1 MLTTQEIFQEYA
13 HCLTDSVHAIETYLE
28 TFDKTQE
35 GFVPFKL
42 FPRQKEIIK
51 AYDKHRF
58 NIVTKPRQAGVSTT
72 TAAYMSIKVGF
83 GDRDNPEN
91 ILIIANKQELA
102 FEFLAKIKDFLGQL
116 PRWVWGSEY
125 CGDAKKDAK
134 SIFITDSKKE
144 IKLPNG
150 SRVKAVATSKDAL
163 RGFTPTFLIM
173 DEAAYIDNGAEV
185 FGAALTA
192 LGCLTKDSLIL
203 TENGLIQ
210 LDELVSEK
218 DKIGFTDLELP
229 HKVCNKDGDIVN
241 ATQTFVSEYG
251 QTFKIKTKLGVELE
265 GSWKHPILI
274 DRNGTE
280 NWVRMNELKIGDK
293 PIIQYGQ
300 NYFSD
305 NSEVNFVFNKTKN
318 NKNITIPKKLGDNLD
333 FSYLLG
339 LFVAE
344 GNFNSRGI
352 TITNIDDYITNFLL
366 TDKACLGNAFKKV
379 DDLHYQFHST
389 ELIEWFKMFGLDKHN
404 ARDKEIP
411 LALLKMPK
419 DVIKAFL
426 QGMFD
431 GDGMSTIKDIKY
443 SSTSKKL
450 IQTLQTL
457 LFNFGIIS
465 HVKYEEQ
472 KTSKSS
478 ILKNKKHICKIYN
491 LKIYSNYAIKF
502 YDEIGFRLDR
512 KQNNKQFLLNKKQ
525 NSRFVNV
532 SNKEILEVLQI
543 NNIVKT
549 KVRFL
554 ERFWK
559 SDLNRLSVESLNR
572 LLSLLPNNAF
582 LLSLTE
588 QLKRQE
594 LFYIDE
600 IISITESEDY
610 TYDLH
615 VPETNSFI
623 SNGIISHNT
632 GGRATLISCV
642 TEDTFIFTDTGL
654 QQMKD
659 IINYDEPDIPNLG
672 YYVKEYNIRGN
683 NISRKSNLIVNNG
696 FQETIKL
703 TTTNSELESTET
715 HKLWSYSNKKN
726 KYDWFTVSEL
736 EIGDYVNVQHSFNIF
751 GNNDTI
757 DFAYEFSNRENK
769 PKIIYDKINTD
780 LAYLIGLYLSE
791 GSCYKPKNID
801 GIIVGCDITISCG
814 DDVGTYISNAG
825 FDYSSHD
832 NLHYK
837 ISSKYLGS
845 LLEYLGFDL
854 TLKAPNKLIP
864 RRLLEMGRENII
876 AMLQGIMDGDGYSDN
891 IRGRVGINLSSKK
904 LIQQIRFLFLNLGI
918 LTDYSEGITSPTK
931 KVKVSSQYYRLS
943 STSIDADKYYDTIGF
958 RFNRKQ
964 IKRDQNKLVSYN
976 NGYRIIPNGKNIIR
990 NIIDEHKLVKKLS
1003 NTGLLVN
1010 KIRISNKNKT
1020 ANLSVNIFNE
1030 FIDYFINVLNLDL
1043 SRYSIDK
1050 INFKDS
1056 KWVPITKLEKL
1067 KNKTYDVS
1075 LPETNDFWCHSVI
1088 YNGILGHQT
1097 PNGMDSL
1104 YYKTYDQAKNKKN
1117 NFNIVEMRWFEDLR
1131 YNKDLR
1137 WIKGD
1142 LLEKEVEF
1150 TFKTYSERISDGWKP
1165 TSSWYEEMC
1174 LGMNNDSKMIAQELD
1189 VSFIGSGGNVIN
1201 EEYIEY
1207 QDKNN
1212 VREPKYMHGLEQETW
1227 IWEEPIEGHQ
1237 YILGCLPPN
1246 EKVLTDKGL
1255 VNIEDV
1261 DINDRLISEDGNYV
1275 NIINKQIYQVVDE
1288 DVFEMQMDNTF
1299 RTTTFT
1305 KEHPILIS
1313 KSNLKR
1319 NYDKNNDEY
1328 KFNDRYWDFDFN
1340 YTRVEEVEIGDWVK
1354 VPNIYKESIKS
1365 GYNNKWKID
1374 NAVRCEFEFESPLF
1388 ENDFWWFMG
1397 MWLGDGWLDKNKHS
1411 YAISLCFDKKHE
1423 GYIEK
1428 CKDIIKRLFK
1438 SSPSFIDKGSTFEL
1452 VFNSKFLY
1460 YFILENF
1467 GQYSHGKKISEWV
1480 KFISDENKKELIR
1493 GYFDSDGCWVKT
1505 QKNGKKYSKVSFV
1518 STNLELLESVQ
1529 DIIFSLGV
1537 VSCLDKLR
1545 DAKITIICGRECQQ
1559 SETYNLTLGNHD
1571 SLDLIKLIYKTD
1583 DIKLN
1588 KFDIGD
1594 FNTKNKRIIS
1604 SCHFDD
1610 NKDYIY
1616 FRVKKINKNK
1626 FTGNVYN
1633 FECDT
1638 NTFMC
1643 HHITTHNCD
1652 VSRGDSEDSSTI
1664 VIIDFT
1670 TMEEVLE
1677 YQGKIQ
1683 PDLLAQIVE
1692 EYGNLYKAYT
1702 VVDVT
1707 GGMGVSTVLKLLE
1720 FDYKYLHYDS
1730 NNGKILSARQRELTS
1745 YDKGSK
1751 IPGFHA
1757 TNVRVP
1763 MISNLEYQIRT
1774 NGIKIRSTRMIS
1786 EMKTFIFKNGRPD
1799 HMDGYHDDLL
1809 MSLGMGL
1816 WVMEHSFKNLERL
1829 EKQNKAILNSWATG
1843 NQISSTTNSYN
1854 KETNKSEVKINPNH
1868 LAYKNIQDPK
1878 GEYAWLF
1885 GRRK

>member
-1 MLTTQEIFQEYA
+1 MNLTTTEILYEYA
-13 HCLTDSVHAIETYLE
+13 MCLEDPTYAIETYLT

-35 GFVPFKL
+35 GFVPFVL
-42 FPRQKEIIK
+42 FPRQKEIIT
-51 AYDKHRF
+51 AYQNHRF

-72 TAAYMSIKVGF
+72 TAAYMAIIVALADGN
-83 GDRDNPEN
+83 NPEN
-91 ILIIANKQELA
+91 ILIIANKQDLA
-102 FEFLAKIKDFLGQL
+102 FEFLAKIKDFLSQL
-116 PRWVWGSEY
+116 PRWVWGDQYYGSPENE
-125 CGDAKKDAK
+125 AKT
-134 SIFITDSKKE
+134 IFIVNAKKE
-144 IKLPNG
+144 IKLPNN

-274 DRNGTE
+274 DNHGVE

-305 NSEVNFVFNKTKN
+305 NSEVNFVFNKHKN
-318 NKNITIPKKLGDNLD
+318 GENIGIPKNLGDNLD

-339 LFVAE
+339 LFVAQ
-344 GNFNSRGI
+344 GNFNSSGI

-379 DDLHYQFHST
+379 DVGHYQFHSI
-389 ELIEWFKMFGLDKHN
+389 ELIEWFKMFGLEKHN

-426 QGMFD
+426 QGIFD
-431 GDGMSTIKDIKY
+431 GDGVSTVKDIKY

-465 HVKYEEQ
+465 HIKYEEG

-478 ILKNKKHICKIYN
+478 IIKNKKNICKIYK
-491 LKIYSNYAIKF
+491 LKICSNNAIKF

-512 KQNNKQFLLNKKQ
+512 KQSNKEFLLNKKQ
-525 NSRFVNV
+525 NARFVNV
-532 SNKEILEVLQI
+532 SNEKM
-543 NNIVKT
+543 
-549 KVRFL
+549 
-554 ERFWK
+554 
-559 SDLNRLSVESLNR
+559 
-572 LLSLLPNNAF
+572 
-582 LLSLTE
+582 
-588 QLKRQE
+588 
-594 LFYIDE
+594 FYIDE

-642 TEDTFIFTDTGL
+642 TEDTFIFTDNGL
-654 QQMKD
+654 EQMKD
-659 IINYDEPDIPNLG
+659 IINYDEPDMPNLG

-757 DFAYEFSNRENK
+757 DFTYEFSNTEDK
-769 PKIIYDKINTD
+769 PKIIYDKINPD
-780 LAYLIGLYLSE
+780 LAYLIGLYLSK

-801 GIIVGCDITISCG
+801 GVIVGCDITITCG
-814 DDVGTYISNAG
+814 DDIGAYVSNAG
-825 FDYSSHD
+825 FNCSSHD
-832 NLHYK
+832 NLHYN
-837 ISSKYLGS
+837 ISSKYLGG

-854 TLKAPNKLIP
+854 TLKDPNKLIP
-864 RRLLEMGRENII
+864 KRLLEMGSENII

-918 LTDYSEGITSPTK
+918 LTDYSEGITPPTK
-931 KVKVSSQYYRLS
+931 KVSSQYYSLS

-958 RFNRKQ
+958 RFSSKQ
-964 IKRDQNKLVSYN
+964 IKREQNKLVSSN
-976 NGYRIIPNGKNIIR
+976 NTYRIIPNGKNIIR
-990 NIIDEHKLVKKLS
+990 NIINEHKLVRKLS

-1030 FIDYFINVLNLDL
+1030 FVDYFINVLNLDL

-1104 YYKTYDQAKNKKN
+1104 YYKTYDQAKYKKN
-1117 NFNIVEMRWFEDLR
+1117 NFNIVEMKWHEDFR
-1131 YNKDLR
+1131 YNRDLR
-1137 WIKGD
+1137 WLKD
-1142 LLEKEVEF
+1142 EFQETEYEF
-1150 TFKTYSERISDGWKP
+1150 TFESYKLRLDDGWKA
-1165 TSSWYEEMC
+1165 TSTWYEGMC
-1174 LGMNNDSKMIAQELD
+1174 MGMNNDAKMIAQELD
-1189 VSFIGSGGNVIN
+1189 VSFIGSGGNVIA
-1201 EEYIEY
+1201 EEFILFQE
-1207 QDKNN
+1207 KNN
-1212 VREPKYMHGLEQETW
+1212 VKEPIATFGANKE
-1227 IWEEPIEGHQ
+1227 IWVWAEPIEGHQ
-1237 YILGCLPPN
+1237 YILGCLTPY

-1255 VNIEDV
+1255 VNIKDV
-1261 DINDRLISEDGNYV
+1261 DINDKLVSEDGNYV
-1275 NIINKQIYQVVDE
+1275 NIINRQIYPVIDE
-1288 DVFEMQMDNTF
+1288 DIFEIQMDSTF

-1313 KSNLKR
+1313 KTNL
-1319 NYDKNNDEY
+1319 
-1328 KFNDRYWDFDFN
+1328 DFDFN
-1340 YTRVEEVEIGDWVK
+1340 YTRVEEVEVGDWVK
-1354 VPNIYKESIKS
+1354 VPNTYKKSINS
-1365 GYNNKWKID
+1365 TYEDKWLVTND
-1374 NAVRCEFEFESPLF
+1374 VVSDFDSPLLD
-1388 ENDFWWFMG
+1388 NDFWWFIG
-1397 MWLGDGWLDKNKHS
+1397 VWLGNGLLTKDNYS
-1411 YAISLCFDKKHE
+1411 ISINFDE
-1423 GYIEK
+1423 NQVGYIEK
-1428 CKDIIKRLFK
+1428 YKNIITRLFNY
-1438 SSPSFIDKGSTFEL
+1438 SPLFIDKGKTFEL
-1452 VFNSKFLY
+1452 EFKSKFLY

-1467 GQYSHGKKISEWV
+1467 GQYSHGKKVSEWV

-1493 GYFDSDGCWVKT
+1493 GYFNSNGCWNKTEKYVKL
-1505 QKNGKKYSKVSFV
+1505 SFV
-1518 STNLELLESVQ
+1518 NINLELLESVQ
-1529 DIIFSLGV
+1529 DVIFSLGV
-1537 VSCLDKLR
+1537 VSSLSKLGKTER
-1545 DAKITIICGRECQQ
+1545 YD
-1559 SETYNLTLGNHD
+1559 LTLDSSD
-1571 SLDLIKLIYKTD
+1571 SLDLIELIYKTD
-1583 DIKLN
+1583 DAKLN
-1588 KFDIGD
+1588 ELNLND
-1594 FNTKNKRIIS
+1594 FNRKSKQIVN
-1604 SCHFDD
+1604 SCYFDE

-1616 FRVKKINKNK
+1616 FKINNIKKSK
-1626 FTGNVYN
+1626 FTGDVYN
-1633 FECDT
+1633 FECET

-1652 VSRGDSEDSSTI
+1652 VSRGDGADESTV
-1664 VIIDFT
+1664 VIIDIT
-1670 TMEEVLE
+1670 VMEEVME

-1692 EYGNLYKAYT
+1692 EYGLKYKAYT

-1720 FDYKYLHYDS
+1720 FEYKLLHYDNS
-1730 NNGKILSARQRELTS
+1730 NGKILSARQKELVS
-1745 YDKGSK
+1745 GGSDNK

-1757 TNVRVP
+1757 TSVRLP
-1763 MISNLEYQIRT
+1763 MISNLEYSIRT
-1774 NGIKIRSTRMIS
+1774 NTIKIRSSRIIS
-1786 EMKTFIFKNGRPD
+1786 ELNTFIYKNGRPD
-1799 HMDGYHDDLL
+1799 HQEGAHDDLI
-1809 MSLGMGL
+1809 MAIAMAL
-1816 WVMEHSFKNLERL
+1816 WVAEHSFKNLERL
-1829 EKQNKAILNSWATG
+1829 EKQNKAMLSSWLIGGA
-1843 NQISSTTNSYN
+1843 NKPVISERLDSRPSESKIYSKP
-1854 KETNKSEVKINPNH
+1854 KETFKNPR
-1868 LAYKNIQDPK
+1868 DPN
-1878 GEYAWLF
+1878 GQYAWLF
-1885 GRRK
+1885 GRKK